1 MTLQLTLPLGNK
13 NDAKSLVFTILTKE
27 YPLKLIELTN
37 FIRKRYGKSVT
48 FQAVRKA
55 VLGLVDGGV
64 LQQEEH
70 AYSINKEWVKNSKKF
85 IDDLYAE
92 VYKEKTRAK
101 SVDSITGEVSV
112 FTFNSLNELM
122 KFWQN
127 LIDDWFTH
135 FKKGDPNLNVY
146 QAAHVWE
153 GILHLDREKELMGQL
168 KRKGIKSYLI
178 STGNT
183 PLDKNI
189 QKFYKRIGIDTK
201 IEHSSSSFDK
211 GYYVGTYGDMI
222 VQAQYPID
230 LVKELN
236 LFFKKNKTLSN
247 LDLKQLS
254 DIVNKKITMKLTVI
268 KNEAMAKQIN
278 KSLIESKISR
288 ISLQKR
294 II

>member
-13 NDAKSLVFTILTKE
+13 NDVKSLVFTILTKE

-127 LIDDWFTH
+127 LIDDWF
-135 FKKGDPNLNVY
+135 KKFDTQKDYGVNCY
-146 QAAHVWE
+146 QAAHGWE
-153 GILHLDREKELMGQL
+153 GLLHPDIEKTIMHQL
-168 KRKGIKSYLI
+168 KNKGIKSFTLT
-178 STGNT
+178 TGNT
-183 PLDKNI
+183 PLDRQIAN
-189 QKFYKRIGIDTK
+189 FYTKIGIK
-201 IEHSSSSFDK
+201 MRVIPSNSSFDK
-211 GYYVGTYGDMI
+211 SYYVGTYGD
-222 VQAQYPID
+222 
-230 LVKELN
+230 LV
-236 LFFKKNKTLSN
+236 
-247 LDLKQLS
+247 
-254 DIVNKKITMKLTVI
+254 V
-268 KNEAMAKQIN
+268 
-278 KSLIESKISR
+278 
-288 ISLQKR
+288 
-294 II
+294 